1 LICPPGETSCE
12 SDQRVILYPTSESIT
27 GAWDLRKRYTL
38 SSCRSWMNQ
47 AVRSKILPVGTMIK
61 VEGIEM
67 KEGKGI
73 LRIRILGD
81 NRGWYVE
88 PKFVQK

>member
-1 LICPPGETSCE
+1 
-12 SDQRVILYPTSESIT
+12 
-27 GAWDLRKRYTL
+27 
-38 SSCRSWMNQ
+38 MNQ

-67 KEGKGI
+67 KEGKAI
-73 LRIRILGD
+73 LRITTLGD
-81 NRGWYVE
+81 NRSWYVE